1 MKSFLAEVNIFEEE
15 QKNGGNTM
23 VNVFIIHSGKDYD
36 YVKSTVEPYLMGEI
50 DEKGNLIS
58 GECNTNIL
66 TLKSGENYNWKK
78 DARKK
83 IKMSHVVIVVI
94 GEDAN

>member
-36 YVKSTVEPYLMGEI
+36 YVKSTVE
-50 DEKGNLIS
+50 K
-58 GECNTNIL
+58 
-66 TLKSGENYNWKK
+66 
-78 DARKK
+78 
-83 IKMSHVVIVVI
+83 
-94 GEDAN
+94 